1 MKAKTFIDQVE
12 VLVRS
17 GKGGDGAMS
26 FRREAF
32 VPKGDMPEKTLN
44 EVRALARDA
53 QFYWDFVFVE
63 NSEGAHN
70 PKLTEFCLDKA
81 EELTNQ
87 AINLMRGAQ

>member
-1 MKAKTFIDQVE
+1 MSKTDPKDKLAM
-12 VLVRS
+12 VLDATEHPEQYTDEQLDPIRS
-17 GKGGDGAMS
+17 I
-26 FRREAF
+26 
-32 VPKGDMPEKTLN
+32 
-44 EVRALARDA
+44 ARDA

-87 AINLMRGAQ
+87 AINLMRAA